1 MVLPVAT
8 LRQIGAVLSMICLK
22 RINLGRQLIQGG
34 LYISPDMK
42 LINKIVHKRRVPVEM
57 GDPVGGISTTSA
69 SFFFTPRPVTA
80 TGSLE
85 VGPQR
90 TVKFP

>member
-42 LINKIVHKRRVPVEM
+42 LINKIVHQRRVPVEM
-57 GDPVGGISTTSA
+57 GHPVGGISTTSA
-69 SFFFTPRPVTA
+69 SFFTPRPVTA

-85 VGPQR
+85 GRLEEVL
-90 TVKFP
+90 